1 MKLPR
6 LIAASCAAML
16 ALGTAASMAA
26 DPIVIGVS
34 IAQSPPGSVVQ
45 GTQVKDGVEI
55 VTKIINDKG
64 GVLGRPLEIVYEDN
78 QGIPEK
84 GRAAA
89 EKLIARDKVVAITGG
104 HQSSVCLAEIEV
116 AHRYKMPYVNTN
128 CWSDDVRAKGYPE
141 VFNPGNYN
149 TRVSS
154 AMADTIAALK
164 VKRVV
169 AFAENTDYGIGQ
181 AKLLGDFLK
190 KAAPDTEYKYVALD
204 RAGKDFTPAVLP
216 LRANPP
222 DVVVNIMLPP
232 AAYILMN
239 QLYEQGVA
247 PSAQTWLYDGAG
259 IADYPDFWQN
269 VKKAGKYM
277 LAFGLYHPPDADA
290 RAGQASRADLPAA
303 EQVRAQ
309 SPDLP
314 GRRFGAADRP
324 RHRAGQVDRQRGDH
338 QGPAGHGIRRHA
350 RQVPLLAG
358 CRLQI
363 PAVGRHPLRH
373 VPADRD
379 RPAAEQDHADPGIG
393 PAAGH
398 RQGRQAGP
406 VTAGRARPSRRAP
419 FQAPAG
425 PRRRQSTG
433 ALLCSQWT
441 CSSTA

>member
-1 MKLPR
+1 
-6 LIAASCAAML
+6 
-16 ALGTAASMAA
+16 
-26 DPIVIGVS
+26 
-34 IAQSPPGSVVQ
+34 
-45 GTQVKDGVEI
+45 
-55 VTKIINDKG
+55 
-64 GVLGRPLEIVYEDN
+64 
-78 QGIPEK
+78 
-84 GRAAA
+84 
-89 EKLIARDKVVAITGG
+89 
-104 HQSSVCLAEIEV
+104 
-116 AHRYKMPYVNTN
+116 NTN

-269 VKKAGKYM
+269 VKEAGKYM
-277 LAFGLYHPPDADA
+277 LAFGLYHPLMPMPELGKQVGQIYQQQSKSEPNRLIFQAADSVLLIA
-290 RAGQASRADLPAA
+290 RAIEQAKSTDSAAIIKALQDMEFEGTRGKFRFSQDAGYKYQQWVDIPYVTYQLTEIDQPLSKTTLIQASGQPLDIAKAVKPA
-303 EQVRAQ
+303 R
-309 SPDLP
+309 
-314 GRRFGAADRP
+314 
-324 RHRAGQVDRQRGDH
+324 
-338 QGPAGHGIRRHA
+338 
-350 RQVPLLAG
+350 
-358 CRLQI
+358 
-363 PAVGRHPLRH
+363 
-373 VPADRD
+373 
-379 RPAAEQDHADPGIG
+379 
-393 PAAGH
+393 
-398 RQGRQAGP
+398 
-406 VTAGRARPSRRAP
+406 
-419 FQAPAG
+419 
-425 PRRRQSTG
+425 
-433 ALLCSQWT
+433 
-441 CSSTA
+441 

>member
-6 LIAASCAAML
+6 LVAASCACLL
-16 ALGTAASMAA
+16 ACGAATALAA
-26 DPIVIGVS
+26 DPIAIGVS

-45 GTQVKDGVEI
+45 GTQVKDGIEI
-55 VTKIINDKG
+55 ITKIINDKG
-64 GVLGRPLEIVYEDN
+64 GVLGRPLKIIYEDN

-84 GRAAA
+84 GRAAV

-116 AHRYKMPYVNTN
+116 AHRYKVPYVNTN

-141 VFNPGNYN
+141 VFNPANYN

-181 AKLLGDFLK
+181 AKLLGGFLK
-190 KAAPDTEYKYVALD
+190 KAAPQVEYKYVALD

-247 PSAQTWLYDGAG
+247 PSAKTWLYDGAG

-269 VKKAGKYM
+269 VKEAGKYM
-277 LAFGLYHPPDADA
+277 LAFGLYHPMMPMPELGKQVGQIYQQQSKSEPNRLIFQAADSVLLIA
-290 RAGQASRADLPAA
+290 RAIEQSKSTDSAAIIKALQGMEFEGVRGKFSFSKEPGYKYQQWVDIPYVTYQLTEINQPLSKTTLIQASGQPLDIGKA
-303 EQVRAQ
+303 VR
-309 SPDLP
+309 PP
-314 GRRFGAADRP
+314 K
-324 RHRAGQVDRQRGDH
+324 
-338 QGPAGHGIRRHA
+338 
-350 RQVPLLAG
+350 
-358 CRLQI
+358 
-363 PAVGRHPLRH
+363 
-373 VPADRD
+373 
-379 RPAAEQDHADPGIG
+379 
-393 PAAGH
+393 
-398 RQGRQAGP
+398 
-406 VTAGRARPSRRAP
+406 
-419 FQAPAG
+419 
-425 PRRRQSTG
+425 
-433 ALLCSQWT
+433 
-441 CSSTA
+441 